1 MPKQRIAILSSH
13 TLFAEGLRYLIEAK
27 GHSVISIQ
35 PWTENTL
42 AHIKELHPE
51 TVILGNDTELPPT
64 VVTSLLEA
72 VPGLRVI
79 QLTLDNN
86 TIHINGSRQL
96 VVRSVDDL
104 IHALDSD

>member
-1 MPKQRIAILSSH
+1 MSRQRIAILSSQ

-27 GHSVISIQ
+27 GHSVISVQ

-42 AHIKELHPE
+42 AHIKALHPE
-51 TVILGNDTELPPT
+51 TVILSEDTAVSPT
-64 VVTSLLEA
+64 AVSALLDFPSIRI
-72 VPGLRVI
+72 V

-104 IHALDSD
+104 IHALDPE